1 MNYLLYIGI
10 HSQDEKGGIDL
21 WNFNSGTNTLV
32 PCKHLNSVKNIS
44 YMCLSSDNQYLF
56 VASEQSGEGY
66 ITVFHIQFGI
76 KDLTEVVKFSYKQCS
91 FSHLQINL
99 TGNLLFASCYGTGE
113 VLVLQFDS
121 FNQTLRLIDKLIFT
135 GSGPNLERQLS
146 SHPHSVYF
154 SPRQNIAVVSDLG
167 SDAVNILSIDCQTV
181 RVANQWQSY
190 PGSGP
195 RHFAFHPNGQWAYL
209 LTELSSEI
217 IAFHYT
223 GAEFDP
229 IQRIS
234 VVPSG
239 YCGDN
244 LSADILVSK
253 DGTKLYAS
261 NRGSNNIA
269 CYSIDADG
277 YLCLDQYIPTRGWA
291 RALYLSN
298 HDEFLF
304 VLNEE
309 FSDSKGEIEIF
320 PLKQGVPQSNGI
332 VRSCPFAY
340 TFCAME

>member
-1 MNYLLYIGI
+1 MNYFLYIGK
-10 HSQDEKGGIDL
+10 HGRDENGGIDL
-21 WNFNSGTNTLV
+21 WKFDSDSNDLMRCSHID
-32 PCKHLNSVKNIS
+32 KAESIS

-56 VASEQSGEGY
+56 AAGDLDGEGY
-66 ITVFHIQFGI
+66 ITVYHIQSDS
-76 KDLTEVVKFSYKQCS
+76 KDLTETACFNYSPCS
-91 FSHLQINL
+91 FSHLQINSA
-99 TGNLLFASCYGTGE
+99 GNLLFASCYGTGE
-113 VLVLQFDS
+113 VLALQFDS
-121 FNQTLRLIDKLIFT
+121 FNRMLSLTDKLTFT

-154 SPRQNIAVVSDLG
+154 SPQQNIAVVSDLG
-167 SDAVNILSIDCQTV
+167 SDAVDMLSIDCRTV
-181 RVANQWQSY
+181 RVVNHWNSY

-195 RHFAFHPNGQWAYL
+195 RHFAFHPNGRWAYL

-217 IAFHYT
+217 IVFHYN
-223 GAEFDP
+223 GAAFDP
-229 IQRIS
+229 IQKLS

-269 CYSIDADG
+269 CYSIGADG
-277 YLCLDQYIPTRGWA
+277 YLYLDQHIPTRGWA
-291 RALYLSN
+291 RALYLSS